1 MNTNILMHSR
11 SGQTALALIFV
22 IGGII
27 VLLGT
32 TLAFLTLSFLNS
44 TYGFQAANRA
54 AAVARGGVDDAMLQ
68 LLRNKDFANT
78 GYCVPYNTAEL
89 HLPPCPS
96 GSAEVVVIQNDPAV
110 GQTTVTSEATVSNYR
125 RKFEAV
131 FSVNA
136 TTSLVKLL
144 SSEQLS
150 L

>member
-1 MNTNILMHSR
+1 MNINILMRSR
-11 SGQTALALIFV
+11 SGQTALALVFV

-54 AAVARGGVDDAMLQ
+54 AALARGGVDDAMLQ
-68 LLRNKDFANT
+68 ILRNKDFANT
-78 GYCVPYNTAEL
+78 GYCVPYNVDPP

-96 GSAEVVVIQNDPAV
+96 GSAKVVVTQNTPDV
-110 GQTTVTSEATVSNYR
+110 GQATVTSEATVSNYR
-125 RKFEAV
+125 RKFQAV

-136 TTSLVKLL
+136 TTSLVNLI

>member
-1 MNTNILMHSR
+1 MNADTPMRSR

-44 TYGFQAANRA
+44 TYGFQASNRA
-54 AAVARGGVDDAMLQ
+54 AALAKGGVDDAALQ
-68 LLRNKDFANT
+68 LLRNKDFAPSG
-78 GYCVPYNTAEL
+78 GYCVPYASFPT
-89 HLPPCPS
+89 CS
-96 GSAEVVVIQNDPAV
+96 GSAKVAVVQSSPAA
-110 GQTTVTSEATVSNYR
+110 GQVTVTSEATVSNYR
-125 RKFEAV
+125 RKLQAV

-136 TTSLVKLL
+136 TTGLVKLI

>member
-1 MNTNILMHSR
+1 MNTNILMRFR
-11 SGQTALALIFV
+11 SGQTALALVFV

-44 TYGFQAANRA
+44 TYGFQASNRA

-68 LLRNKDFANT
+68 LLRNKNFSNS
-78 GYCVPYNTAEL
+78 GYCVPYSASL
-89 HLPPCPS
+89 PCPT
-96 GSAEVVVIQNDPAV
+96 GSAYIVVTSDSPAM
-110 GQTTVTSEATVSNYR
+110 GQATVTSEATVSNYR

-136 TTSLVKLL
+136 TTSLVKLI